1 MREDFESVIEERF
14 KRPPYGGPSKVTSL
28 DEAVRR
34 FVRPGMTV
42 HTGIT
47 QCFSYAAIYEL
58 IRRFWG
64 KDPGFTLISLS
75 ARIHGITMIRGGM
88 LKKIVSTFCGDVYP
102 SPGPNPVSQKAYADG
117 TVEFE
122 NWSVLSLSLRLK
134 AAAMG
139 LSCVTTN
146 SILGSGMERDN
157 AGSFAVADDPFQ
169 PGGKVGLLKA
179 LVPDVSLVHGI
190 AADEY
195 GNTLFTPPYAEGLWG
210 AMAAREGAIVTVERL
225 VSSDFIRR
233 HSYFCK
239 LPGSYVRSVSIA
251 PYGAHPGGVKSFFVE
266 GVESYAEDYDFAEE
280 FRNVSRDEKKL
291 DGWIRRWILDC
302 KDFGEYIGR
311 VGTEKITYL
320 KDKARE
326 DAWEREIAM
335 RLDDIEPG
343 EKHNETEWMIVAAA
357 RLLKRKIRGNGYRN
371 LLAGLGMSNLAAW
384 MAACDLK
391 REGVEISLIA
401 EIGFVNYDPRP
412 ADPFIFN
419 HANIPTCAM
428 TTDAFTAL
436 GAIVGGADNRC
447 IGALAAAQVDKFGNI
462 NSTMIPHKLFLAGS
476 GGSNDVISGAA
487 ESLLVVTH
495 AKDRLVEKVPYVTGP
510 GARARTLVTTLGVF
524 EKPEGAEPFALT
536 GYMAA
541 PGKSREECIEAIAAN
556 CGWKVTVAGEPE
568 AIEPPAADELRLLRL
583 FDPDRRFLDELDGE

>member
-1 MREDFESVIEERF
+1 MRDDFKSIIEERF
-14 KRPPYGGPSKVTSL
+14 KRPLYEGPSKVMPL

-58 IRRFWG
+58 IRRFWR
-64 KDPGFTLISLS
+64 KDTGFTVITIS
-75 ARIHGITMIRGGM
+75 ARIHGLIMIHGGM
-88 LKKIVSTFCGDVYP
+88 MKKIVSTFCGDVYP
-102 SPGPNPVSQKAYADG
+102 SPGPNPVFQKAHADG
-117 TVEFE
+117 AVEFE
-122 NWSVLSLSLRLK
+122 NWSVLSLALRLK

-139 LSCVTTN
+139 LSCTTTN
-146 SILGSGMERDN
+146 SILGSDMERDN
-157 AGSFAVADDPFQ
+157 ADSFAVADDPFR
-169 PGGKVGLLKA
+169 PGGKLGLLKA
-179 LVPDVSLVHGI
+179 LVPDVSLIHGI

-195 GNTLFTPPYAEGLWG
+195 GNTLFAPPYAEGLWG
-210 AMAAREGAIVTVERL
+210 GMAAREGAIVTVERL

-251 PYGAHPGGVKSFFVE
+251 PYGAHPGGVKSFSVE
-266 GVESYAEDYDFAEE
+266 GVKSYAEDYEFVEE
-280 FRNVSRDEKKL
+280 FRNISRDEKKL
-291 DGWIRRWILDC
+291 DDWVRYWILDC
-302 KDFGEYIGR
+302 RDFGEYIGR
-311 VGTEKITYL
+311 VGAEKITYL
-320 KDKARE
+320 EGKAHE
-326 DAWEREIAM
+326 DAWEREIDS
-335 RLDDIEPG
+335 RLDSIEPG

-357 RLLKRKIRGNGYRN
+357 RLLKRKIREKGYRK

-384 MAACDLK
+384 VAAYDLK
-391 REGVEISLIA
+391 RDGVEINLIA
-401 EIGFVNYDPRP
+401 ETGFVGYHPRP

-447 IGALAAAQVDKFGNI
+447 IGALAAAQVDRFGNI
-462 NSTMIPHKLFLAGS
+462 NSTMIPQKVFLAGS

-495 AKDRLVEKVPYVTGP
+495 TKDRLVEKVPYITGP
-510 GARARTLVTTLGVF
+510 GTRARTLVTTMGVF
-524 EKPEGAEPFALT
+524 EKPEGAEPFTLT
-536 GYMAA
+536 GYMAV
-541 PGKSREECIEAIAAN
+541 PGKTKEECVEAIAAN
-556 CGWKVTVAGEPE
+556 CGWEVTVAGEPE
-568 AIEPPAADELRLLRL
+568 AIEPPAVDELRLLRL
-583 FDPDRRFLDELDGE
+583 FDPDRHFIDELNGE